1 MSISS
6 VFRLEKGLKD
16 SWQKEKELLKKVN
29 SVQDKSSI
37 NLLKKEVE
45 KIESE
50 LSETEN
56 LLKKVSKEKNL
67 PESKIKKYQESFF
80 LLSEV
85 AREVDSFLNF
95 QLSSEEESKILAE
108 LAWRLTLLSGKLAGS
123 YNLISVGKFEEA
135 KKGIQQAKTELKD
148 CKSLFNEVS
157 KRVSL
162 GLEEI
167 NNYLSKIELLINM
180 AENLTN
186 QRKIT
191 PEEKEFFAKTL
202 KEPFSSSLDVFSLAE
217 QNRDELIK
225 QANLKLNEVAQKLNI
240 R

>member
-148 CKSLFNEVS
+148 CKSLLNEVS

-180 AENLTN
+180 AEKLTN

-202 KEPFSSSLDVFSLAE
+202 KEPFNASLDVFSLAE